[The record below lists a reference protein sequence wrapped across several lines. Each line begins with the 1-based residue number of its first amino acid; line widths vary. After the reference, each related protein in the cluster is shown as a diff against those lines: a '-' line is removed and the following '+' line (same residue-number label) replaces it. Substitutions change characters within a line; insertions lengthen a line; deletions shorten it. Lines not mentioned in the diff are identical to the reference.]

1 MGTWTIFTTIVA
13 RLGEV
18 DAAAHQIAVT
28 ILHISFMPGY
38 GVSIATT
45 TLVGQY
51 LGAGDKEAAKRS
63 AYNSLR
69 VVIAFMGTMGIL
81 FYVFRTQLIGL
92 FNPDPAVIAMG
103 ATLLIYAA
111 IFQAFDGTGLVCAG
125 ILRGAGDTRWP
136 SLVSIG
142 VAWGVFVPL
151 VYLMPV
157 RLQLGV
163 TGGWQAAAI
172 WIGVLGLAMFGGVRR
187 RKWADRKLVS
197 AEPDTPAS
205 APILS
210 GPDAMTLTPPVAKQP

>member
-1 MGTWTIFTTIVA
+1 
-13 RLGEV
+13 
-18 DAAAHQIAVT
+18 
-28 ILHISFMPGY
+28 MPGY
-38 GVSIATT
+38 GISIATT

-51 LGAGDKEAAKRS
+51 LGAGDKDAAKRS

-69 VVIAFMGTMGIL
+69 IVIAFMGTMGIL
-81 FYVFRTQLIGL
+81 FFVFRTQLIGL

-172 WIGVLGLAMFGGVRR
+172 WIAVLGLAMFWGVRR

-197 AEPDTPAS
+197 AEPDTPES
-205 APILS
+205 VPILS
-210 GPDAMTLTPPVAKQP
+210 GPDAMTLPPPVAKQP